1 MFDKV
6 SFNPAAAGMDE
17 MQCFTAIFRDQ
28 WDGFDRDPKTFLFDY
43 DGYHKFEFANI
54 GLGFTAI
61 SDRLG
66 QERNTLIR
74 FSGSYYVTSTEHS
87 YKPSIGYRT
96 AFSVRRNA
104 T

>member
-1 MFDKV
+1 MALTYVEGFGTCIGD
-6 SFNPAAAGMDE
+6 PELRAGTLVE
-17 MQCFTAIFRDQ
+17 I
-28 WDGFDRDPKTFLFDY
+28 
-43 DGYHKFEFANI
+43 E
-54 GLGFTAI
+54 GLGK
-61 SDRLG
+61 
-66 QERNTLIR
+66 R